1 MNQYSFPVAKCF
13 EFNQLLSNVH
23 HFRLFKTY
31 RDTKYVYMLL
41 EVCLGGELWTTLR
54 DRGHF
59 DDYTA
64 RFYVA
69 CVLEGL
75 EYLHRKHIVYRDL
88 KPENC
93 LLTNTGY
100 LKLVRSHAHCAMLI
114 CIALSVF

>member
-1 MNQYSFPVAKCF
+1 M
-13 EFNQLLSNVH
+13 
-23 HFRLFKTY
+23 
-31 RDTKYVYMLL
+31 YMLL

-64 RFYVA
+64 RFFVA

-75 EYLHRKHIVYRDL
+75 EYLHRKNIVYRDL

-100 LKLVRSHAHCAMLI
+100 LKLVSWPPTSPTTPRFRLTSDLPKN
-114 CIALSVF
+114 

>member
-1 MNQYSFPVAKCF
+1 
-13 EFNQLLSNVH
+13 
-23 HFRLFKTY
+23 
-31 RDTKYVYMLL
+31 MLL

-75 EYLHRKHIVYRDL
+75 EYLHKRRIVYRDL

-93 LLTNTGY
+93 LLTSSGY
-100 LKLVRSHAHCAMLI
+100 LKLVSERR
-114 CIALSVF
+114 IAWPFSSA

>member
-1 MNQYSFPVAKCF
+1 M
-13 EFNQLLSNVH
+13 
-23 HFRLFKTY
+23 
-31 RDTKYVYMLL
+31 

-69 CVLEGL
+69 CVLEAL
-75 EYLHRKHIVYRDL
+75 EYLHRKSIVYRDL

-93 LLTNTGY
+93 LLTQTGY
-100 LKLVRSHAHCAMLI
+100 LKLVCIISLTHGTFSVHFLLYCI
-114 CIALSVF
+114 CYIFCL

>member
-1 MNQYSFPVAKCF
+1 
-13 EFNQLLSNVH
+13 
-23 HFRLFKTY
+23 
-31 RDTKYVYMLL
+31 MLM

-69 CVLEGL
+69 CVLEAL
-75 EYLHRKHIVYRDL
+75 EYLHRKNIVYRDL

-93 LLTNTGY
+93 LLTQTGY
-100 LKLVRSHAHCAMLI
+100 LKLVSIHTLWYIFCSI
-114 CIALSVF
+114 YSF

>member
-1 MNQYSFPVAKCF
+1 MFICF
-13 EFNQLLSNVH
+13 WKLVWVENFGLIFLNIN
-23 HFRLFKTY
+23 FKIFFFL
-31 RDTKYVYMLL
+31 K
-41 EVCLGGELWTTLR
+41 TTLR

-75 EYLHRKHIVYRDL
+75 EFLHRRNIVYRDL

-93 LLTNTGY
+93 LLSKFKFLN
-100 LKLVRSHAHCAMLI
+100 
-114 CIALSVF
+114 